1 MSDNGRLSP
10 ARWEESLHCQMGGR
24 SALCNH
30 IMLFHLPTALHCNC
44 IATALRAVSTRESWS
59 DARCVDA
66 GDQSLPTYIVQSIN
80 CHGNDLVRWFHK
92 FHRNH
97 CMPRCTHKLYQCTPY
112 HHKHNC
118 AGTIANSV
126 QLELWLC
133 PLLCPLWQVN
143 MFCNKVWKAQEL
155 HEQCKIW
162 WEM

>member
-1 MSDNGRLSP
+1 MSVSWRSLVKWEAPCQITGDSPLLDGRSLST
-10 ARWEESLHCQMGGR
+10 ARWEDALPCAIISCYFISQLH
-24 SALCNH
+24 
-30 IMLFHLPTALHCNC
+30 C
-44 IATALRAVSTRESWS
+44 IATALQLHCAHSPHEKADLMPGVF
-59 DARCVDA
+59 DA
-66 GDQSLPTYIVQSIN
+66 GDQSLPTYIAQSIN

-97 CMPRCTHKLYQCTPY
+97 CMPRCTHKLY

-143 MFCNKVWKAQEL
+143 MFCNKVCKAQ
-155 HEQCKIW
+155 
-162 WEM
+162 